1 MAQRIVIPHVSRIEG
16 HAKIAIQ
23 LNDAGEVDSAQL
35 HVTQV
40 RGFERFTE
48 GRPYY
53 EMPSITARI
62 CGICPVSHLLASSK
76 ACDAIMAVR
85 IPPAAKLLRELLH
98 CAQFV
103 QSHALSFFHLS
114 APDLLL
120 GMDSDP
126 AQRNILGVLEQHPE
140 LARDGIALRK
150 FGQMAIERLA
160 GERIHPAWVVPGGVH
175 AALKQESRDAILGE
189 LPIARSIVR
198 RTLQM
203 FKGVLDGFAAE
214 IDSFDNEPTA
224 YAGLVTR
231 DGSMNWYDGTVSFVD
246 EKGAPLASFDDPIEY
261 SDYIGE
267 AAVPFSYL
275 KAPYFI
281 PRGLPGGD
289 LPRRPVGAAERGREV
304 RNAAGRRGTGGVP
317 PARRLPG
324 PERLFLPLRA
334 AGGGAARYRE
344 DGAAAAASRH
354 PDTRMR
360 ARARCELAGGRGHHR
375 GAARA
380 ADPPLPGERE
390 RRSITKANLIVATGH
405 NNLAM
410 NHSRRAGGAPL
421 HQRQRTSKEGMLN
434 RVSAVSPRLRPVP
447 ELLDARPR
455 PAGAAT
461 GALLAPRR
469 ASRHAD
475 QLRTAPASPV
485 HVPQRRAR
493 CAWKRCGTTQF
504 RWGSRHYRELQTQE
518 RRWAAGRQRGPKK
531 WGGPMRD
538 RPLVLPNSARN

>member
-1 MAQRIVIPHVSRIEG
+1 
-16 HAKIAIQ
+16 
-23 LNDAGEVDSAQL
+23 
-35 HVTQV
+35 VTQV
-40 RGFERFTE
+40 RGFEKFTE

-126 AQRNILGVLEQHPE
+126 AQRNILGVLEKHPE

-150 FGQMAIERLA
+150 FGQLAIERLA
-160 GERIHPAWVVPGGVH
+160 GERIHPAWVVPGGVP
-175 AALKQESRDAILGE
+175 APLQQESRDAILGE

-281 PRGLPGGD
+281 PRGYPAGIYRVGPLARLNVADRCGFPRADAELDEFRQRFGAPAHSSFLFHYARLIEIIYALEKMEALLTDPQILGD
-289 LPRRPVGAAERGREV
+289 HVRATAGVNSLEGVGVIEAPRGVLIHHYKVNDEGAIV
-304 RNAAGRRGTGGVP
+304 W
-317 PARRLPG
+317 
-324 PERLFLPLRA
+324 
-334 AGGGAARYRE
+334 
-344 DGAAAAASRH
+344 
-354 PDTRMR
+354 
-360 ARARCELAGGRGHHR
+360 
-375 GAARA
+375 
-380 ADPPLPGERE
+380 
-390 RRSITKANLIVATGH
+390 ANLIVATGH
-405 NNLAM
+405 NNFAIGRSVQQVSEHFVKGDKL
-410 NHSRRAGGAPL
+410 
-421 HQRQRTSKEGMLN
+421 QEGMLN
-434 RVSAVSPRLRPVP
+434 RVSAVV
-447 ELLDARPR
+447 
-455 PAGAAT
+455 
-461 GALLAPRR
+461 R
-469 ASRHAD
+469 AYDPCLSCSTH
-475 QLRTAPASPV
+475 
-485 HVPQRRAR
+485 
-493 CAWKRCGTTQF
+493 
-504 RWGSRHYRELQTQE
+504 
-518 RRWAAGRQRGPKK
+518 AAGQIALRIQ
-531 WGGPMRD
+531 
-538 RPLVLPNSARN
+538 LLSRNGEVVDEISSGAE